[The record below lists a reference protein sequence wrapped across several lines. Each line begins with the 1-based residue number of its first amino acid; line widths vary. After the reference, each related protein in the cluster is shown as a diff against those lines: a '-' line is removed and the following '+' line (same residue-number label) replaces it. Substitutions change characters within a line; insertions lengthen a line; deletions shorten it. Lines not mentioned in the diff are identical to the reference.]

1 LYSTDLHNINITTLY
16 NSGEEPVDPTVGFL
30 PPNNGTTGQG
40 YVTFRVRVNQDVETL
55 SRIDA
60 EANIFFDQNEPIATP
75 PIFNT
80 VNNFYYNIIIVATRN
95 FRILASKM
103 HSNHRV

>member
-1 LYSTDLHNINITTLY
+1 M
-16 NSGEEPVDPTVGFL
+16 DPSIGFL

-40 YVTFRVRVNQDVETL
+40 FVMFSVQADDGVQSL

-60 EANIFFDQNEPIATP
+60 TATIIFDQNEPIQTP

-80 VNNFYYNIIIVATRN
+80 VCIKKSQPANNLLNLLII
-95 FRILASKM
+95 
-103 HSNHRV
+103 HRLTVLIHH